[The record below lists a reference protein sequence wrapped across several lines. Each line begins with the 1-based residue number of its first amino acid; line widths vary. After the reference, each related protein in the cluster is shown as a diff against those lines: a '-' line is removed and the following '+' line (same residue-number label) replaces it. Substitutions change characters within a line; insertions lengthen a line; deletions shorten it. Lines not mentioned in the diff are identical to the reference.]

1 MHEGECH
8 LNESLESL
16 KEKYEEQDTL
26 ENPVE
31 FCECF
36 YLSDN
41 YLNFYGRVWNLIEH
55 YTFARLKN
63 NPKSIGLKYALTLCN
78 CSILD
83 INHKDN
89 NIWEGYSLQCK
100 KECLELINILQNY
113 KCDSIMEIGFNA
125 GHSST
130 LFLTNSNETT
140 KVVSFDLGSHDY
152 LKDGKKAI
160 DKLFPNRHELIL
172 GDSKVT
178 VPEYIKHNPKKKF
191 DIIFIDG
198 GHEYQEAISD
208 LFNCQELAHE
218 NTIVIMDDTVMQP
231 ELERGYNIGVNK
243 AWKYAVKNGFV
254 REIYSQDYEAGK
266 GMSYGYYISKMK
278 DLHDLI
284 YVDYKHLTISK
295 LYDAAFHRYN
305 ERNLPELQKVCELY
319 LNYFGKMNDDR
330 SKNIRFWL
338 GFSLFGRDNERATKV
353 FEDLYD
359 EPVLEEGTRF
369 YTMCNLGAIYPKDN
383 SPIPKL
389 IHLLYF
395 GETEFMNFHYEC
407 IKSMSMN
414 MPNYNIIIYNK
425 KEPIGNVY
433 WEGVKKLPNILIE
446 KIDVPEEYD
455 GFPLSYF
462 QYKADVVRLN
472 VLYEKGGVYLDIDML
487 VIKNFDHIINSGK
500 GFYISEEYE
509 KGKGLINAFI
519 ASKPRNGFL
528 KLWLESFKTGLRME
542 NWAYHIRES
551 NKKLLEDHKHYMLKY
566 NIEILESKYFFPFHW
581 SQRDKFINIE
591 ENLNDDVHC
600 IHLFETILQDVL
612 IDNKYWTRKINKFPC
627 DEIAVL
633 CLEEYPDNQ
642 KHMENFFYNNNLDGM
657 FFINK
662 LNPRPIIGCFE
673 SHINAIRYAREKKYK
688 SIMILEDDV
697 VANERLENISFVYPE
712 EWDMLYFG
720 GILINH
726 TEIKNGWVKGT
737 IWCNHAYI
745 IKENLYDIVVELF
758 DSFNKDVLFEKKR
771 GIDWLFTTFI
781 HPKYNCWLYEKQAIV
796 QKEGYSRIEDKMRW
810 GNNFDWSTWSMK
822 FI

>member
-1 MHEGECH
+1 MTMHDGDCY

-16 KEKYEEQDTL
+16 IEKYEDQDTL
-26 ENPVE
+26 ENPVT

-36 YLSDN
+36 YLSEN
-41 YLNFYGRVWNLIEH
+41 YLNFYGKVWNQIH
-55 YTFARLKN
+55 HFTCARLKN
-63 NPKSIGLKYALTLCN
+63 NPNSIGLKYVLTLCH
-78 CSILD
+78 CAILD
-83 INHKDN
+83 SRHQNN

-100 KECLELINILQNY
+100 EETLELINILQNY

-130 LFLTNSNETT
+130 LFLTNTKETT

-152 LKDGKKAI
+152 LADGKKTI
-160 DKLFPNRHELIL
+160 DDNFPNRHELIL
-172 GDSKVT
+172 GDSKIT
-178 VPEYIKHNPKKKF
+178 VPEYIKKNPNKKF

-198 GHEYQEAISD
+198 GHDYQEAISD

-218 NTIVIMDDTVMQP
+218 NTLVIMDDTVMTP
-231 ELERGYNIGVNK
+231 ELVKGYNVGVNK
-243 AWKYAVKNGFV
+243 AWNYAVDNGFIKQ
-254 REIYSQDYEAGK
+254 IYSKDYEAGK
-266 GMSYGYYISKMK
+266 GLSYGYYISKMK
-278 DLHDLI
+278 NLHDLI
-284 YVDYKHLTISK
+284 YGEYKNLTISK
-295 LYDAAFHRYN
+295 LYQVASYKYT

-319 LNYFGKMNDDR
+319 LEYFGEFNNAETR
-330 SKNIRFWL
+330 QIRFWL
-338 GFSLFGRDNERATKV
+338 GFSLFGRNNIKAQEV
-353 FEDLYD
+353 FEKLYD
-359 EPVLEEGTRF
+359 EPELDEGQRF
-369 YTMCNLGAIYPKDN
+369 YTMCNLGSLYPKNDT
-383 SPIPKL
+383 PIPKI

-407 IKSMSMN
+407 IKSMSKN
-414 MPNYNIIIYNK
+414 MRDYKIIIYNK
-425 KEPIGNVY
+425 IEPSENVY
-433 WEGVKKLPNILIE
+433 WENVKKLPNLTIE
-446 KIDVPEEYD
+446 DIQVPEEYD

-519 ASKPRNGFL
+519 ASKPKNEFL

-551 NKKLLEDHKHYMLKY
+551 NKKLLEKHKHYMLKY

-581 SQRDKFINIE
+581 SQRDKFVNIK

-612 IDNKYWTRKINKFPC
+612 VDNKYWNQCKIPC
-627 DEIAVL
+627 DNIIAL

-642 KHMENFFYNNNLDGM
+642 KYMETLFIDNNLKGLI
-657 FFINK
+657 FINK
-662 LNPRPIIGCFE
+662 LHQQPIIGCFE
-673 SHINAIRYAREKKYK
+673 SHIKAIQYAKEKKYK

-697 VANERLENISFVYPE
+697 VVNESLNDIVYPE
-712 EWDMLYFG
+712 NWDMLYFG
-720 GILINH
+720 GILTSH
-726 TEIKNGWVKGT
+726 TEIKDGWVKGT

-745 IKENLYDIVVELF
+745 IKEHLYDIVIEMFESF
-758 DSFNKDVLFEKKR
+758 DKTMLFEKKR
-771 GIDWLFTTFI
+771 GVDWLFTTFI

-796 QKEGYSRIEDKMRW
+796 QKEGYSRLDDRIKW
-810 GNNFDWSTWSMK
+810 GNNFDWSTWTMK